1 MVGKDVHFQTNEVSE
16 LYLLKRNTDS
26 MAKKPSFFDRLT
38 GTSYD
43 DTFDSF
49 EHDFDEENTPSGNA
63 VAQTMPQAP
72 QEEADA
78 QLTVDVYQDDNQIV
92 IRALVAGVRP
102 DDLDVAIT
110 RDMVTISG
118 KRVEQKE
125 INEEDYVYRELF
137 WGGFSRTIVLP
148 AEVDVDAAEASEKH
162 GLLTIKLPKLNKD
175 RQTKLKVKGN

>member
-1 MVGKDVHFQTNEVSE
+1 
-16 LYLLKRNTDS
+16 

-38 GTSYD
+38 GASYD
-43 DTFDSF
+43 DSFDSF
-49 EHDFDEENTPSGNA
+49 EADFEEQA
-63 VAQTMPQAP
+63 AAP
-72 QEEADA
+72 QQNHAPASQPATSPAPAQEEGEA
-78 QLTVDVYQDDNQIV
+78 QLTVDVYQNDDEII
-92 IRALVAGVRP
+92 IRALVAGVKP

-125 INEEDYVYRELF
+125 VNEEDYVYQELF
-137 WGGFSRTIVLP
+137 WGGFSRTVVLP
-148 AEVDVDAAEASEKH
+148 AEIDVDAAEAGEKH

>member
-1 MVGKDVHFQTNEVSE
+1 
-16 LYLLKRNTDS
+16 

-38 GTSYD
+38 GTQYD
-43 DTFDSF
+43 DSFDSF
-49 EHDFDEENTPSGNA
+49 EEEMGDEAPTMMEGEDATATVPVQEDSG
-63 VAQTMPQAP
+63 
-72 QEEADA
+72 EA
-78 QLTVDVYQDDNQIV
+78 QLTVDVYQNDNEIY

-102 DDLDVAIT
+102 DDLDVSIT

-125 INEEDYVYRELF
+125 IDEDDFVYRELF
-137 WGGFSRTIVLP
+137 WGTFSRTVVLP

-175 RQTKLKVKGN
+175 RQTKLKVRGG